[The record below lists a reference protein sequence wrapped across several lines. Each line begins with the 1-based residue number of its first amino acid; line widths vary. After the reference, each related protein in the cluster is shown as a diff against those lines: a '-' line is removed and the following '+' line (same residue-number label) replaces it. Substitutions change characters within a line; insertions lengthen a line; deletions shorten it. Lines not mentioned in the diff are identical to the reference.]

1 MNCSGRKEKKRIFTV
16 ASDNLVANEAQVSE
30 QLVVVSLAI
39 GQSFL
44 FVMAVTQERLLA
56 FGTHKVLKQIT
67 PNNTHQMNY

>member
-1 MNCSGRKEKKRIFTV
+1 MFTI
-16 ASDNLVANEAQVSE
+16 ASDNLVTDEAQIAK
-30 QLVVVSLAI
+30 QLVIVSLAI

-67 PNNTHQMNY
+67 IQTKTKITSSVH